1 MENEIDTLKNQIKN
15 SKKKKKWELLLRKEA
30 CINEGCRPKKQSE
43 QQWSSS
49 FVLLSRELY

>member
-1 MENEIDTLKNQIKN
+1 MENEIDTQKNQIKN